1 MPLLTSIQ
9 DIRFAFDSL
18 PHFLIKEA
26 LLSQG
31 VSGQVTGLHMQEL
44 AGLQG
49 FMVLPNV
56 GATPRFDFGRGGKQ
70 GGVETPD
77 EWNAVVNY
85 VLEPVVRRWG
95 ALGLGFKLLVCDGV
109 ISELINH
116 AVWADNIILF
126 AESYEHMQTMI
137 NDLDSAFVRTAWTVV
152 RDTSIGNQTRW
163 STLHREL

>member
-1 MPLLTSIQ
+1 
-9 DIRFAFDSL
+9 
-18 PHFLIKEA
+18 
-26 LLSQG
+26 
-31 VSGQVTGLHMQEL
+31 MQEL

-126 AESYEHMQTMI
+126 AESFEHMQTMI
-137 NDLDSAFVRTAWTVV
+137 NDLDSAFAA
-152 RDTSIGNQTRW
+152 
-163 STLHREL
+163 HRMDSGERYFNWKPNSLEYIASGALAEAEPWNLSVI